1 VWLRACVR
9 EQMFRLHRH
18 SYDEAAMAKRRPAK
32 TPKKAA
38 RPADPML
45 AWIEPMK
52 AVLAPGLPSHQQD
65 YAFEFKWDGVRMLAF
80 HDGKTLKLLS
90 RNNLDAT
97 FRYPELT
104 ELGQALGR
112 RTAILDGEIIA
123 LDKRGEPSFPLL
135 QTRMNVT
142 RPDAVAR
149 GAKEVEIAYCLFD
162 VLYLDGHDLRDLPW
176 TERRERLESL
186 SSLLPPACRI
196 SPARV
201 GKGSEM
207 LEVARSKNLEGVMAK
222 RADSVYVSERSD
234 LWLKVKLVGRQELV
248 IGAWVPEVSK
258 DGRVR
263 RDHIGAILLGYYDK
277 KEFRLAGAVGTGFN
291 NESSAELV
299 KRLLPLETD
308 KNPFVDTPVM
318 RKYRAPVRFVK
329 PQVVVEVEYRRW
341 PENALMHQAAF
352 KGVRED
358 KPAKDVVRE
367 LPTAGK

>member
-1 VWLRACVR
+1 
-9 EQMFRLHRH
+9 
-18 SYDEAAMAKRRPAK
+18 MAKRRPTSSAK
-32 TPKKAA
+32 KSPRA
-38 RPADPML
+38 ADPMP
-45 AWIEPMK
+45 AWIDPMK
-52 AVLAPGLPSHQQD
+52 AVLAPGLPHNQKD

-80 HDGKTLKLLS
+80 HDDQGLRLLS

-97 FRYPELT
+97 FRYPELA
-104 ELGQALGR
+104 ELGTALGR

-123 LDKRGEPSFPLL
+123 LDEQGEPSFPLL

-142 RPDAVAR
+142 RPEAVAR
-149 GAKEVEIAYCLFD
+149 AAREVEIAFCLFD

-201 GKGSEM
+201 GKGSDM

-222 RADSVYVSERSD
+222 RADSVYVSDRSD
-234 LWLKVKLVGRQELV
+234 AWLKVKLVGRQELV
-248 IGAWVPEVSK
+248 IGGWVPEVSK
-258 DGRVR
+258 DGKVR
-263 RDHIGAILLGYYDK
+263 LDHIGAILLGYYDK
-277 KEFRLAGAVGTGFN
+277 KDFHLAGAVGTGFN
-291 NESSAELV
+291 NQSSAQLV
-299 KRLLPLETD
+299 KRLRPLETA
-308 KNPFVDTPVM
+308 KNPFVETTVM
-318 RKYRAPVRFVK
+318 RKYRAPVRYVK

-341 PENALMHQAAF
+341 PEGALMHQAAF